1 MESKQLMSNIA
12 MENFSSI
19 SYLIYNGLDNTAIIY
34 KNYIICNSTS
44 GIYPQR
50 TQSRTQTDTPNFIAA
65 SFILS
70 KR

>member
-44 GIYPQR
+44 GIYPKELKAGLKQIH
-50 TQSRTQTDTPNFIAA
+50 QIS
-65 SFILS
+65 
-70 KR
+70 